1 MLLKKCTLMDNGV
14 KIVFALAEELGAPY
28 QVESLWAVPMESG
41 GYLIDNIPWYVREV
55 ALGDVVVAE
64 TADDGRLLFMGEVLQ
79 RSGNRTIRLQLAEE
93 SMARSG
99 AIQEALER
107 LGAESELD
115 HTDLMAVNVPATC
128 AAEVLKFL
136 ETGALQGHWLVVD

>member
-1 MLLKKCTLMDNGV
+1 MDNGV
-14 KIVFALAEELGAPY
+14 KIVFGLADEQY

-55 ALGDVVVAE
+55 ALGDVVEAAPGE
-64 TADDGRLLFMGEVLQ
+64 DGRLYFAGEIL
-79 RSGNRTIRLQLAEE
+79 RHSGNRTVRLRLAEE
-93 SMARSG
+93 SLPRSG

-115 HTDLMAVNVPATC
+115 PSDLMAVNIPA
-128 AAEVLKFL
+128 AVSEEARKFL
-136 ETGALQGHWLVVD
+136 EAGSLQGHWQIVD